1 MEQDNPV
8 AGDDAGV
15 HAAVGEQQRGAHE
28 PDQLGL
34 DVRVVDEVLPGALE
48 LHVGQQPMLSR
59 RNFFLP
65 EFKKKIDIVPRD

>member
-1 MEQDNPV
+1 MEQDDPV

-48 LHVGQQPMLSR
+48 LHVGQQPVLSR
-59 RNFFLP
+59 GNLFLP
-65 EFKKKIDIVPRD
+65 ELKKR